1 MEESKISFIIKVNDA
16 RFIFT
21 KFTKAPALF
30 QGESFLSLEKVL
42 SFVEPLS
49 QKNVEFIFPLSVK
62 PWDNIRLLFEG
73 LEFDS
78 DGVSIVFV
86 PVWLNKVVG
95 GAHKQGL
102 DRLKAS
108 SWWELLKKEEV

>member
-42 SFVEPLS
+42 SFVGALS
-49 QKNVEFIFPLSVK
+49 QENVEFIFPLSVK
-62 PWDNIRLLFEG
+62 FWDNIRLLFNG

-86 PVWLNKVVG
+86 PVWLNKDR

-108 SWWELLKKEEV
+108 SYWKQLKEEEV

>member
-16 RFIFT
+16 RFVFT
-21 KFTKAPALF
+21 RPEQAPALF
-30 QGESFLSLEKVL
+30 RDKKFLNPERLL
-42 SFVEPLS
+42 SFVGLLS
-49 QKNVEFIFPLSVK
+49 QKNVEFIFPFSVK
-62 PWDNIRLLFEG
+62 PWDEIRLLFNG
-73 LEFDS
+73 LEFDP

-86 PVWLNKVVG
+86 PVWLNKDR
-95 GAHKQGL
+95 GAHKQGF